1 MGVNSNKESLLPQAF
16 EDRYLWRVTSS
27 TELPTS
33 AKTTPMM
40 NQWRD
45 LKALAGDSLLFFR
58 LGDFYELFEN
68 DAITA
73 APIMGVT
80 LTSRNSKAP
89 ESERQ
94 PLCGVPHG
102 NFEIYLHKLL
112 AAGFS
117 VALAEQT
124 EEPKPGKNIVRREIV
139 QWFTPGMRLSENE
152 EQPHYLSTIAGNEK
166 RWVAVAADV
175 ATGHSILATGE
186 SSEALQDFLER
197 WNVEDLRLPLR
208 HDFEIRLKFIRDY
221 RPPNERRGRELLLE
235 IFGLA
240 SLEDLDIDGPLELE
254 ALASLAQIILDA
266 HPRRKPRLQ
275 RPNQSPHQVWMNA
288 STRRHLHL
296 FEPKEKS
303 LFQFLDAC
311 QTAVGRRL
319 LRARLASPTSNHTEI
334 QRRQNLIASLK
345 SSGLQRRKIR
355 SSLSGVL
362 DVERLLRKKRSALTL
377 WNLVKS
383 MRAIVE
389 VAPLFPE
396 SPAAT
401 AFQKKSAELK
411 EFLEG
416 LESKLQWSTDS
427 EQGWVATGVSD
438 ELDNLRSLKVNA
450 QEHLAKLEEKMRS
463 DLGISTLKLKMH
475 QVFGLVAD
483 VTTQHREKIPATAK
497 IIQTLANAQ
506 RFKTPDLESL
516 ERDLLSVESRVE
528 NLERALLDELFEK
541 VSGAEKSLQDVIL
554 LLAELD
560 WAQSMAEVSDKN
572 SWITPECSENESI
585 LDLQDARHPL
595 IGEDF
600 VPLTFRLHQTDLRVL
615 LLTGPNMAGK
625 STVMR
630 LAALCALL
638 HQIGSDVPANKAT
651 LSLFDRIGCRMGAGD
666 DLSEGKSTFFME
678 VKEVGSL
685 LQGANEKSLLLFDE
699 IGRGTSTYDG
709 MSLAWAITEHL
720 HEKKS
725 LAIVATHYL
734 EMAPLEN
741 ILSGLKNFHLGVEER
756 SGKLLFTRQLVYG
769 PASKSYGIQVAR
781 LADLPESILERA
793 EEKLKEFETKTPQK
807 NTQQQKLPL
816 FKWGGSRES
825 ENTRTSL

>member
-1 MGVNSNKESLLPQAF
+1 MGFNSNKESRLPQAF
-16 EDRYLWRVTSS
+16 KDRYLWRVTSTS
-27 TELPTS
+27 EPLPS
-33 AKTTPMM
+33 AKSTPMM

-58 LGDFYELFEN
+58 LGDFYELFES
-68 DAITA
+68 DAVTA

-94 PLCGVPHG
+94 PLCGVPFG

-112 AAGFS
+112 SAGFS

-139 QWFTPGMRLSENE
+139 QWFTPGMRLLEND
-152 EQPHYLSTIAGNEK
+152 EQAHYLAVVAGTEK

-175 ATGHSILATGE
+175 ATGHSLLETGE
-186 SSEALQDFLER
+186 GSEALQDFLER
-197 WNVEDLRLPLR
+197 WNVEDLRLPV
-208 HDFEIRLKFIRDY
+208 HQKFELRLKFIREY
-221 RPPNERRGRELLLE
+221 RGPNERRARELVLDL
-235 IFGLA
+235 FGLA
-240 SLEDLDIDGPLELE
+240 SLEDLDLNSPLEME
-254 ALASLAQIILDA
+254 ALGGLAQIILDA
-266 HPRRKPRLQ
+266 HPLRKPRLQ

-303 LFQFLDAC
+303 LFQFLDEC

-319 LRARLASPTSNHTEI
+319 LRARLASPTSDLAEI
-334 QRRQNLIASLK
+334 QKRQNLIASLRK
-345 SSGLQRRKIR
+345 SGVQRRKIR
-355 SSLSGVL
+355 SALSTVL
-362 DVERLLRKKRSALTL
+362 DVERLLRRKRSPLTL

-383 MRAIVE
+383 LKAVIE
-389 VAPLFPE
+389 VAPLFPD
-396 SPAAT
+396 SPAAQN
-401 AFQKKSAELK
+401 FQAQCLALQKFIEEMSAQ
-411 EFLEG
+411 
-416 LESKLQWSTDS
+416 LQWSTDS
-427 EQGWVATGVSD
+427 EQGWIAPEVSA
-438 ELDNLRSLKVNA
+438 ELDQLRSLKVNA
-450 QEHLAKLEEKMRS
+450 QEHLAKLEEKMRA

-483 VTTQHREKIPATAK
+483 VTSQHREKIPAHAK

-506 RFKTPDLESL
+506 RFKTPDLETL
-516 ERDLLSVESRVE
+516 ERDLLSVESRVA

-541 VSGAEKSLQDVIL
+541 VSSQEKSIQESIL

-560 WAQSMAEVSDKN
+560 WAQSMAEVSEKN
-572 SWITPECSENESI
+572 NWITPICVSSENLLE
-585 LDLQDARHPL
+585 LKDARHPL

-600 VPLTFRLHQTDLRVL
+600 VPLSFRLHQDDLRVL

-638 HQIGSDVPANKAT
+638 HQIGSDVPAVTAS

-666 DLSEGKSTFFME
+666 DLGEGKSTFFME
-678 VKEVGSL
+678 VKEVASL

-734 EMAPLEN
+734 EMAPLESK
-741 ILSGLKNFHLGVEER
+741 LSGLKNFHLGVEER
-756 SGKLLFTRQLVYG
+756 SGRLLFTRQLVYG
-769 PASKSYGIQVAR
+769 PASRSYGIQVAR

-793 EEKLKEFETKTPQK
+793 QEKLKEFETKTQTSHKQK
-807 NTQQQKLPL
+807 EKLPL
-816 FKWGGSRES
+816 FQWGGSREP
-825 ENTRTSL
+825 ENARTSI